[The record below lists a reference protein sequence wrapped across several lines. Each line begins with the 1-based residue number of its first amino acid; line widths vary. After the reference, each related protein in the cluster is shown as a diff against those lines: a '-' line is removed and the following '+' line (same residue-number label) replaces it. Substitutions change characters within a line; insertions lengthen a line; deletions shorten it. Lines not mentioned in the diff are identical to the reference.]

1 MTVAIAAAG
10 TGGHVLPALAVA
22 RELVAGGMDPAGI
35 LFLGGDRLE
44 ARAVPAAGFPFLALE
59 MVALRR
65 SLSPRNLQI
74 PLILRRTTRAMA
86 AAMAERGTRVV
97 LGMGGYATV
106 PAALAARRR
115 RLPLFVQ
122 EQNAVPG
129 LAVRLAARWARAAF
143 VGLPGPA
150 ERLPRAVLSGNPLRP
165 ELARFDRRALAAAAR
180 ERYGLPEGTPILG
193 ILGGSLGARVLNQAA
208 PDIVESWRGGPLAV
222 VHIAGAEVDS
232 VAPRAAAASLPWRCL
247 PFEEHMEYFY
257 AAADLVVCRA
267 GAMTISE
274 LAATGTP
281 AVLVP
286 LERVGQQHNAAAL
299 VAAGGARLV
308 AQSHIARLPGVVRE
322 LLGDPSARAEMSR
335 RAREVALPEAAQ
347 LIAAR
352 LREAARA

>member
-22 RELVAGGMDPAGI
+22 RALVAGGLEPAQVV
-35 LFLGGDRLE
+35 FLGGDRLE
-44 ARAVPAAGFPFLALE
+44 ARAVPSAGFPLLSYR
-59 MVALRR
+59 MVGLRR
-65 SLSPRNLQI
+65 NLSPRNLGI
-74 PLILRRTTRAMA
+74 PFIVQRTAREMA
-86 AAMAERGTRVV
+86 AALAARGTRVV

-106 PAALAARRR
+106 PAALAARRGN
-115 RLPLFVQ
+115 LPLFVQ
-122 EQNAVPG
+122 EQNAIPG
-129 LAVRLAARWARAAF
+129 LAVRLAARRAQATF

-150 ERLPRAVLSGNPLRP
+150 ERLPRAVLTGNPLRA
-165 ELARFDRRALAAAAR
+165 ELAGFERTALAAAAR
-180 ERYGLPEGTPILG
+180 RRYRLPEGVPVLG

-208 PDIVESWRGGPLAV
+208 PAIVAAWHGPSLAV
-222 VHIAGAEVDS
+222 VHIAGAEAAE
-232 VAPRAAAASLPWRCL
+232 VAPLAGAASLPWRCL
-247 PFEEHMEYFY
+247 PFEEEMEYFY

-308 AQSHIARLPGVVRE
+308 RQDEVARLPAVVTG
-322 LLGDPSARAEMSR
+322 LLADPVERDRMSR
-335 RAREVALPEAAQ
+335 CARGTALPDAAAV
-347 LIAAR
+347 IAGR
-352 LREAARA
+352 LQDAARA